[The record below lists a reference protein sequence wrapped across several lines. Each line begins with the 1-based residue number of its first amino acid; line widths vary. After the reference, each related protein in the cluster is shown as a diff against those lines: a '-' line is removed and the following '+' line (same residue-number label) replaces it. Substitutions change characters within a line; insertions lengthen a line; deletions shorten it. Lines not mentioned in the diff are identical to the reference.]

1 VTTSRPGAGDASTAY
16 VELVTGLGEALVG
29 GAPGGALRFTAD
41 TAALAAAAAAA
52 SAPAAADIP
61 EGAVQVSRAAPRAR
75 DPCRSR
81 AADTSGAHPT

>member
-41 TAALAAAAAAA
+41 KAALAAAA
-52 SAPAAADIP
+52 P
-61 EGAVQVSRAAPRAR
+61 SRCRARPRAR
-75 DPCRSR
+75 VTPAGAALPTRR
-81 AADTSGAHPT
+81 APTRPDMAW